1 MLDTQL
7 LFFFSAIGV
16 FNALLLC
23 AYLFFGTTQKK
34 IQHYLLAS
42 LLLMFCIRV
51 GVSCI
56 YFFKANLSPYWIQL
70 GLMAN
75 FLIGPIIWTYVKL
88 MLSQKEVLDKAAKIN
103 LWSTVFFI
111 IIFGKDV
118 CYIDISLRS
127 TFCI

>member
-23 AYLFFGTTQKK
+23 IYLFLGITQKK
-34 IQHYLLAS
+34 IEHYLLAT

-56 YFFKANLSPYWIQL
+56 YFFEKNLSPHWIQL
-70 GLMAN
+70 GLSAGTEYSPN
-75 FLIGPIIWTYVKL
+75 TSSSRAILSVIQAGGYKRKPSLIVAFKY
-88 MLSQKEVLDKAAKIN
+88 S
-103 LWSTVFFI
+103 F
-111 IIFGKDV
+111 
-118 CYIDISLRS
+118 
-127 TFCI
+127 